1 MAVLLSNEQDIPVDE
16 KLVRRIAERAL
27 QFEGVPPEAELSVAL
42 VNAEEMRRL
51 NEAYRGI
58 PEPTDVLSFPMDE
71 GLVSRD
77 GQPRLL
83 GDVVIS
89 PEVARDRA
97 EAAGYSF
104 PAYLG
109 LLLVHGVLHLLGY
122 DHLTPEEAEEMEA
135 RERELLRPFFGS
147 AFEG

>member
-16 KLVRRIAERAL
+16 ELVRRIAEHAL
-27 QFEGVPPEAELSVAL
+27 ESEGVPPEVELSVAL
-42 VNAEEMRRL
+42 VGAEEIQRL

-71 GLVSRD
+71 GLISRD

-83 GDVVIS
+83 GDVVLS

-97 EAAGYSF
+97 AAAGYPF
-104 PAYLG
+104 QAYMG

-122 DHLTPEEAEEMEA
+122 DHLTTEEADEMEA

-147 AFEG
+147 AFDD